1 MHGDAVRYTAVMG
14 YLAQANEVYQTSD
27 EVVYHDP
34 IASIALRV
42 TVENEKS
49 EAVLRML
56 ARDEVTI
63 ANINDV
69 VKDAT
74 ISDLMEVTEGSLF
87 YDFKDSK
94 LNNLSGDV
102 EDAFAKMTMGQ
113 LMLYASITDIDKDVK
128 AAIAPITLDSFFR
141 SLTFSSTAGIVI
153 DLEKAYGYGA

>member
-1 MHGDAVRYTAVMG
+1 M
-14 YLAQANEVYQTSD
+14 
-27 EVVYHDP
+27 
-34 IASIALRV
+34 RV

-113 LMLYASITDIDKDVK
+113 LMVYASITDIDKDVK
-128 AAIAPITLDSFFR
+128 AAIAPITLDNFFR
-141 SLTFSSTAGIVI
+141 SLTFSNTAGIVI